1 MASSSLL
8 KRFTER
14 RTHFVSVLRR
24 DIWKTNTLGDKTIK
38 GRAFSILRVLSI
50 TWTGLIENKVTS
62 RAAALSYSSLLGLGP
77 MVAIAVLF
85 SGIVLERSDPQ
96 VAVQSLNKAL
106 HFIAPQL
113 AEYENLEETKDSQ
126 ETNLSG
132 EQSAKNQ
139 RQSAVVNLLNEFIE
153 GSRSKA
159 VGIAGALVLVVIVIQ
174 LFTSVENAFN
184 NIWGVRRGRNWLL
197 RIVFYWTAITLGAVL
212 VFAGLTMLSAAALAS
227 ILQQIPGGTV
237 IGNLLSSVMPLIS
250 LFVLV
255 GLLSLFYR
263 FIPNTNVY
271 WVPAIIGSVVVI
283 GLLYLN
289 NIMAFLYFRRVLI
302 SHSLYGS
309 LGILPILMVGL
320 FIFWFFV
327 LLGGQITYAVQNANF
342 RSSQTAWNDLSQ
354 ESREHLSLLVLVLI
368 CRRFKECAPPYTA
381 SQLAKITRIPT
392 QILNESLNRLVDLKL
407 LTNIPPSEEETSLE
421 HHFQPAMPLDRINL
435 EKFSH
440 LFSRYGE
447 TPDEAF
453 IENSDPIVAHF
464 RQKRQVWMEETFGN
478 ETIASLIESLQ
489 VPSPKEAV

>member
-8 KRFTER
+8 KRFTEKKL
-14 RTHFVSVLRR
+14 HFVSVLRR
-24 DIWKTNTLGDKTIK
+24 DIWKTNTLADKTIT
-38 GRAFSILRVLSI
+38 GRVFSLLRVLSI
-50 TWTGLIENKVTS
+50 TWTGLIENKITS

-113 AEYENLEETKDSQ
+113 TEYENFEGNKDSQ
-126 ETNLSG
+126 DTNLT
-132 EQSAKNQ
+132 EETQP
-139 RQSAVVNLLNEFIE
+139 SAVVNLLNQFIE

-227 ILQQIPGGTV
+227 VLQQLPGGTV
-237 IGNLLSSVMPLIS
+237 IRYLLSSGAPLIS
-250 LFVLV
+250 LFILV

-271 WVPAIIGSVVVI
+271 WIPAIIGSIIVI

-289 NIMAFLYFRRVLI
+289 HLLAFLYFRRVII

-320 FIFWFFV
+320 FIFWFIV

-342 RSSQTAWNDLSQ
+342 RSSQTAWNYLSQ

-381 SQLAKITRIPT
+381 SQLAQITRIPT

-453 IENSDPIVAHF
+453 IENSDPIVTHF
-464 RQKRQVWMEETFGN
+464 RTKRQKWMEETFGN
-478 ETIASLIESLQ
+478 ETIASLIEELQ
-489 VPSPKEAV
+489 TPPSKEVV